1 MSIIGFQFNKI
12 LIEKYS
18 PVQGKISVNNNVAL
32 TNVEKS
38 ELVFGNEKQNIL
50 RFDFEFNA
58 SYEPKG
64 GKKVASIILHGGLT
78 YLDQP
83 AKIAEL
89 EKGWKKDKKIPR
101 EVMTPILNSILSK
114 CNIEALVLAK
124 EINLPPPIP
133 MPKVN
138 VK

>member
-1 MSIIGFQFNKI
+1 MTIIGFQFNKI
-12 LIEKYS
+12 LIEKLN
-18 PVQGKISVNNNVAL
+18 PIKGKISVNNNVSL

-38 ELVFGNEKQNIL
+38 ELAFGKEKQNVL
-50 RFDFEFNA
+50 KFEFEFNA
-58 SYEPKG
+58 NYEPKSG
-64 GKKVASIILHGGLT
+64 DKVASIILNGGLT
-78 YLDQP
+78 YLDTP
-83 AKIAEL
+83 EKITEV
-89 EKGWKKDKKIPR
+89 EKGWKKNKKIPK
-101 EVMTPILNSILSK
+101 EIMTPVLNSILSK